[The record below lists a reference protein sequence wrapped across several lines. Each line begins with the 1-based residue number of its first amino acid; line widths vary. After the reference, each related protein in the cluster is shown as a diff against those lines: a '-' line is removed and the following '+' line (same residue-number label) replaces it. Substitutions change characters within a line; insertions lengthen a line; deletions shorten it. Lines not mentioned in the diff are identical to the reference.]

1 METRIDKED
10 KVVTYINCI
19 TGRTEKLIFK
29 NGTLMGITEIE
40 SSEKNISFIGT
51 GLIYTCFTGMPPG
64 EYQNHIGGTVI
75 LDNEKRVSLKSN
87 PGLLAGA
94 AKSLLENVEYLINSN
109 LSTLNKSWQ
118 MASEN
123 VATMLMKNDDT
134 FDNKNDKV
142 IFKVFRNEIQ
152 VESVMKN
159 GRIFF
164 LK

>member
-1 METRIDKED
+1 
-10 KVVTYINCI
+10 
-19 TGRTEKLIFK
+19 
-29 NGTLMGITEIE
+29 
-40 SSEKNISFIGT
+40 
-51 GLIYTCFTGMPPG
+51 
-64 EYQNHIGGTVI
+64 
-75 LDNEKRVSLKSN
+75 
-87 PGLLAGA
+87 
-94 AKSLLENVEYLINSN
+94 
-109 LSTLNKSWQ
+109 

-159 GRIFF
+159 GRIVF